1 MKNNEASIFIFI
13 ASVFLGVLISSN
25 MSFGNKQ
32 KRVYLNSKQYEDAF
46 RKRSKLLN
54 DVNGLNEQ
62 YFALKNDIKDFKKT
76 SKDFDSTRKQIQ
88 DELTLDKMELG
99 TIDVNGQG
107 VEIILDDSGN
117 QFAASSKYSDFRQ
130 QRGIYQVIHDFDM
143 RAVINDLRCAGAE
156 AISINDQRI
165 TSNTEIY
172 CNAEFL
178 LVNGVKVATPFDIK
192 AIGDKARLKS
202 YMMSNGRHL
211 KILEGRS
218 IYVSLKVFNSIK
230 IPAYGGE
237 LRHSNV
243 KSK

>member
-13 ASVFLGVLISSN
+13 ASVFLGILISSN

-46 RKRSKLLN
+46 IKRSELLN

-62 YFALKNDIKDFKKT
+62 YFDLKRDIKDFKKS
-76 SKDFDSTRKQIQ
+76 SKDSDSTRKQMQ

-117 QFAASSKYSDFRQ
+117 QFDASSEDVNFRQ

-143 RAVINDLRCAGAE
+143 RAVINDLKCAGAE

-178 LVNGVKVATPFDIK
+178 LVNGVKVATPFNIK
-192 AIGDKARLKS
+192 AIGNKNKLKS
-202 YMMSNGRHL
+202 YMMSSGKHL
-211 KILEGRS
+211 KILKGRS
-218 IYVSLKVFNSIK
+218 IYVSLKTLNDIK
-230 IPAYGGE
+230 IPAYSGE
-237 LRHSNV
+237 LRHSNIIT
-243 KSK
+243 K